1 MAREGE
7 LKLGKISKIIRYNR
21 WLRDAR
27 ETKNFEHYEEL
38 VLKLH
43 KLEIEDKVAIGSYII
58 KF

>member
-1 MAREGE
+1 MA
-7 LKLGKISKIIRYNR
+7 KIDKIIRYNR
-21 WLRDAR
+21 WLRDAK
-27 ETKNFEHYEEL
+27 ESKNFKHYEEL